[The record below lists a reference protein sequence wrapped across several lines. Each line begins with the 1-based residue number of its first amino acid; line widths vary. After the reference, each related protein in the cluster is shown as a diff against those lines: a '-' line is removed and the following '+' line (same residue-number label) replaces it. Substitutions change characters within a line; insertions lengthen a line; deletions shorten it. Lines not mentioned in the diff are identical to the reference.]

1 MSGLRLFQWAETGT
15 FMNLSG
21 FPQTSTHVPFAD
33 VIEKGHD
40 HALSYALGSFVY
52 AVQIRAG
59 RLAGKDAVASKDG
72 ARAGRIHT

>member
-1 MSGLRLFQWAETGT
+1 MSVLRVYQRKDGT

-21 FPQTSTHVPFAD
+21 FPQTSAHVPFAD
-33 VIEKGHD
+33 IIEKRHD
-40 HALSYALGSFVY
+40 HTFSYALGSFVY

-72 ARAGRIHT
+72 AHAGRVHA